1 MHSIRINSILFVQI
15 IEVINSL
22 LLKFRYIFK
31 LFIMMNI
38 DKRKLSDHLLKLD

>member
-1 MHSIRINSILFVQI
+1 MYNIRINSILFVQI